1 MVNNIPNSHTSKGEN
16 SEQGT
21 YGLNMLQKPLGTKQ
35 RVGKPLE
42 GYPDQNERMRQ
53 PQDKLVHRVAFQE
66 VNCSYNFRLEAIR
79 YISSKVF

>member
-53 PQDKLVHRVAFQE
+53 PQGKSSSFSSYFFFIILVLRP
-66 VNCSYNFRLEAIR
+66 
-79 YISSKVF
+79 